1 MILATTSSI
10 PGKKYQV
17 IDVISSFAQCD
28 AAANT
33 NSLNK
38 CMQEARDLLT
48 QRATELKA
56 NAVIGIQS
64 SFSELKNIMIYHM
77 QGTAVVYVDLPA
89 KNAKTAARTAT
100 TVATPA
106 TAATTGGANKQN
118 RKKKN
123 KNANRNKK
131 HQKDQVNQNTRT
143 GGKLSLKEIIENK
156 IKEKEMKKKNKK
168 NRQNRQ
174 NKQNQLKT
182 SFANQN
188 AATKKS
194 PAIGSIQNNAQS
206 FKTVKIVRTV

>member
-28 AAANT
+28 ATANT

-64 SFSELKNIMIYHM
+64 SFSELKNIAIYHM

-89 KNAKTAARTAT
+89 KNAK
-100 TVATPA
+100 

-131 HQKDQVNQNTRT
+131 HQKDQVNKNTRT

-194 PAIGSIQNNAQS
+194 PAIASIQNNAQS